1 VAVRSWLR
9 SPLGAASLSALVP
22 GGGHLAQGRRRTGW
36 TFVGITLLVLL
47 PAVVVALAVLGGSG
61 ARLAV
66 TLSRPFFEHP
76 WLILVLLA
84 VDALLLVFRVGVVVD
99 AYQYGLSADRRHRRG
114 ARLAAGV
121 LVVALLTV
129 FVAVPHGWAARRG
142 LALYDLLTY
151 DFTADP
157 GFGSEPT
164 TTPPATLPPA
174 TTVPDTTT
182 TRPAA
187 TTTVPGGSTTV
198 PQSTT
203 TVPVTTTTI
212 APTTTTTTVPTIL
225 DTSDRLT
232 VALLGGDAG
241 LGRSGI
247 RTDTIIVV
255 SVDTVTGNAAMFS
268 IPRNWGNTPIPA
280 DHPAHDAWGCGCYPE
295 IANTIYPAGLARP
308 ELFPGGPNSGI
319 NAVKTVVGEILGI
332 PIDYVALVALDGFV
346 DLIDAVGGVDI
357 TVVKP
362 VYDPEQWQPDGTYID
377 IDLPPGDYHWDG
389 RMALAYA
396 RARSQDSDYSR
407 MDRQRC
413 LLEAVASELDTFTLL
428 ARLPLIT
435 EVVKASLVTDI
446 PFADIPDLFDLAD
459 RVDTDRVISL
469 RFVPSA
475 PDLAGTGLS
484 YIAGVN
490 AAGYS
495 IPNVPLIRERV
506 RIAIEEPLADAIVS
520 LNAPSLDAA
529 CSVP

>member
-1 VAVRSWLR
+1 MAVRSWFR

-22 GGGHLAQGRRRTGW
+22 GTGHLAQGRRRAGW
-36 TFVGITLLVLL
+36 AFVGITMILVV
-47 PAVVVALAVLGGSG
+47 PAAVLALALFGGSG

-84 VDALLLVFRVGVVVD
+84 LDALLLIFRVGVVVD
-99 AYQYGLSADRRHRRG
+99 AYQHGVSAEPRSRRG
-114 ARLAAGV
+114 ARLAAGIV
-121 LVVALLTV
+121 VVALLAV

-157 GFGSEPT
+157 GFGSEPST
-164 TTPPATLPPA
+164 TVPPA
-174 TTVPDTTT
+174 TTTSTTVPTTT
-182 TRPAA
+182 TTIPTT
-187 TTTVPGGSTTV
+187 TTTVPGGTTTAPPTTV
-198 PQSTT
+198 P
-203 TVPVTTTTI
+203 PTTTT
-212 APTTTTTTVPTIL
+212 APTTTTTIPTIL
-225 DTSDRLT
+225 DTTDRLT

-241 LGRSGI
+241 QGRPGI

-268 IPRNWGNTPIPA
+268 IPRNWANTPIPA
-280 DHPAHDAWGCGCYPE
+280 GHPAHDTWGCGCYPE

-319 NAVKTVVGEILGI
+319 NAVKAVLGEILGI

-346 DLIDAVGGVDI
+346 DLIDAIGGVDI

-362 VYDPEQWQPDGTYID
+362 VYDPEQWQPDGTYLDID
-377 IDLPPGDYHWDG
+377 IPPGDYHWDG

-396 RARSQDSDYSR
+396 RVRQQDSDYYR

-435 EVVKASLVTDI
+435 QVVKESLVTDI

-459 RVDTDRVISL
+459 RVDTDRVVSL

-520 LNAPSLDAA
+520 LNAPSLDNA